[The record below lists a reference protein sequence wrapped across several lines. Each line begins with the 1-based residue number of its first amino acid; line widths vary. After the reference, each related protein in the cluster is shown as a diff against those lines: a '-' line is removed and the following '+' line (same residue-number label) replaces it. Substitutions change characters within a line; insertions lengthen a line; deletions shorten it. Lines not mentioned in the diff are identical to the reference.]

1 MFTACSILAYKWTV
15 AEIGNSIML
24 IRLVQGIDIS
34 NIMIIFIS
42 KYYGM
47 LKYRHTVYVAMS
59 TAVVNSAAV

>member
-1 MFTACSILAYKWTV
+1 M